1 MNFKQFGLAGGS
13 AAGVSVQQTESER
26 ESERARERE
35 RERERDSSAGC
46 CDIQTNIVLNLPA
59 HWSCRRTAL

>member
-26 ESERARERE
+26 ERERE
-35 RERERDSSAGC
+35 RETHPLAAATYKQ
-46 CDIQTNIVLNLPA
+46 I
-59 HWSCRRTAL
+59 

>member
-26 ESERARERE
+26 ERARERE

>member
-26 ESERARERE
+26 ARERERE

>member
-26 ESERARERE
+26 ERERE
-35 RERERDSSAGC
+35 RERETHPLAAATYKQ
-46 CDIQTNIVLNLPA
+46 I
-59 HWSCRRTAL
+59 